1 MIEKMIKD
9 FIEKM
14 IFEIKKEENQTK
26 IEDELLNPLF
36 TKYSNKLYPYLN
48 ILMYLYCLNLF
59 LIILI
64 IILIIMFNRKKIKIL
79 N

>member
-36 TKYSNKLYPYLN
+36 IKYSNKLYPYLN
-48 ILMYLYCLNLF
+48 ILMYLYGLNLF